1 MSANETMPTA
11 SAASPTPLDHPSP
24 STVYLRSL
32 SKTSS
37 TPVIDTT
44 STDYEC
50 YKFEGQEFEFPDQS
64 RWLISRTPIRYGDPA
79 NMLSCEA
86 RQVFTAIRTA
96 YPRGFYICIEEAV
109 IKVKIQYVF
118 IPFP

>member
-1 MSANETMPTA
+1 MPANETIPTA
-11 SAASPTPLDHPSP
+11 GAASPRPQNHPLPT
-24 STVYLRSL
+24 TVYLRSL

-50 YKFEGQEFEFPDQS
+50 YKFEGQEFGFPDQS
-64 RWLISRTPIRYGDPA
+64 RWLISKLLSDVAIRQTCPP
-79 NMLSCEA
+79 CEA

-96 YPRGFYICIEEAV
+96 YPRGFYIGIKEAV
-109 IKVKIQYVF
+109 IKAKYQ
-118 IPFP
+118 

>member
-1 MSANETMPTA
+1 MSANETTPTA

-64 RWLISRTPIRYGDPA
+64 RWLISRPLSDMVIQQTCSPAKRGKSLQLFAPPILVASTSVSRK
-79 NMLSCEA
+79 L
-86 RQVFTAIRTA
+86 
-96 YPRGFYICIEEAV
+96 
-109 IKVKIQYVF
+109 
-118 IPFP
+118 